1 MSSHSYEFKGTFYF
15 RKRINARYLKNRN
28 KDFVFR
34 KSLKKCCRFYFMLVK
49 NNDELDKLTTYLN
62 EELNSYL
69 KESLMTENEINRLTD
84 MLCKN
89 YEREAKIEY
98 SDLEKLRIESLEYF
112 DENGSQ
118 EGHTLQPLAKK
129 WKELNKQYHNL
140 NDTEETI
147 RMGSEIFKRSNISKD
162 KLSEIPSEKIVDFYE
177 QLIKTEKKV
186 MENDIR
192 LYIQRN
198 MYLFKNI
205 SPTRAEMKEER
216 DRVETTLESFL
227 ELVRENPLQNYINLV
242 KKHVKNANFESGN
255 SIANSKEYILE
266 LFNQMKQEQEQ
277 SVLNEAENLERLA
290 EVYIKDV
297 LNKKD
302 KSSTNYARNIK
313 YFTDYMKGNGKEHQP
328 KKLDEL
334 TSEDIGEFQDL
345 LTNMI
350 VRTKKHQGM
359 SLFELVSERIV
370 KKKRLMKPSNM
381 NGIEY
386 QIKGFYKYLCKA
398 HKNLGGDID
407 LIDYLN
413 AQTKL
418 ELLRQIDDEINYGV
432 DYGVREIS
440 VPEMTKFTNTIYKD
454 VNTIEKMI
462 NESPQN
468 FYSFLLGLVFG
479 VRIREGLQLK
489 IRNLKVQE
497 KDGQKY
503 YYFYLDEN
511 DDDTRLK
518 TSNSHRNLPIPN
530 VLIRLGLLTFINR
543 RRELGYKT
551 LFNYNFNKKS
561 QEITGALNVFYQR
574 AFQKCFGELACN
586 EKNIE
591 LLRQRVKDKE
601 EAYEFIQYRSFR
613 KNFVNVIDRQ
623 KIGGD
628 YHTITNIKKLIGH
641 SDSSATEFYYGR
653 IEPFIGYQILNSF
666 DYFFHYPFLERLEED
681 IKKIFDDDI
690 KYKLDWVTQKDDEE
704 WMIKSKIKKN
714 KSQTVSK

>member
-1 MSSHSYEFKGTFYF
+1 
-15 RKRINARYLKNRN
+15 
-28 KDFVFR
+28 
-34 KSLKKCCRFYFMLVK
+34 MLVK
-49 NNDELDKLTTYLN
+49 DNDELDKLTNYLN
-62 EELNSYL
+62 KELNSYL
-69 KESLMTENEINRLTD
+69 KENLMTENEINRLTD

-112 DENGSQ
+112 NENGNQ

-129 WKELNKQYHNL
+129 WKELDNQYHNFI
-140 NDTEETI
+140 NTEETI
-147 RMGSEIFKRSNISKD
+147 RIGSEIFKRSNIEKE
-162 KLSEIPSEKIVDFYE
+162 KLTEIPTDKILDFYE
-177 QLIKTEKKV
+177 QLIKAEKKV
-186 MENDIR
+186 IENDIR

-205 SPTRAEMKEER
+205 SPTRAEMQNEK

-227 ELVRENPLQNYINLV
+227 ELVRENPLQNYLNLV
-242 KKHVKNANFESGN
+242 KKHVKNANFESDT
-255 SIANSKEYILE
+255 SFANSKDYILG
-266 LFNQMKQEQEQ
+266 LFNQMKQEQEL

-297 LNKKD
+297 LNKKG
-302 KSSTNYARNIK
+302 KPATNHTRNIK
-313 YFTDYMKGNGKEHQP
+313 YFTDYMKGNGKKHQP
-328 KKLDEL
+328 KKLSEL
-334 TSEDIGEFQDL
+334 TSEDIIEFQNL
-345 LTNMI
+345 LVNI
-350 VRTKKHQGM
+350 IIRTRRHQGM
-359 SLFELVSERIV
+359 SLFELVSQRIIENS
-370 KKKRLMKPSNM
+370 RLMKPSNM

-386 QIKGFYKYLCKA
+386 PIKGFYKHLCKA
-398 HKNLGGDID
+398 YKNLDGDSD
-407 LIDYLN
+407 LIDYLD

-418 ELLRQIDDEINYGV
+418 ELLREDDNEV
-432 DYGVREIS
+432 DYGVRGIE
-440 VPEMTKFTNTIYKD
+440 VPEMTRFANIIYKD
-454 VNTIEKMI
+454 ANTIEKML

-468 FYSFLLGLVFG
+468 FYTFLLGLVFG

-511 DDDTRLK
+511 DNDTRLK

-530 VLIRLGLLTFINR
+530 VLIRLGILTFIDR
-543 RRELGYKT
+543 RRELGYET
-551 LFNYNFNKKS
+551 LFNYKFNKKS
-561 QEITGALNVFYQR
+561 QEITGALNIFYQR

-586 EKNIE
+586 EANIE
-591 LLRQRVKDKE
+591 LLRQRVKDGE

-623 KIGGD
+623 KIGGN

-641 SDSSATEFYYGR
+641 SDSSATEYYYER
-653 IEPFIGYQILNSF
+653 IEPFVGYQILNSF

-681 IKKIFDDDI
+681 IKEVFNDDI
-690 KYKLDWVTQKDDEE
+690 KYELDWVTQKNDEE
-704 WMIKSKIKKN
+704 WKIKSKIKKN
-714 KSQTVSK
+714 KGKTIIKDKN

>member
-49 NNDELDKLTTYLN
+49 DNDELDKLTNYLN
-62 EELNSYL
+62 KELNSYL
-69 KESLMTENEINRLTD
+69 KENLMTENEINRLTD

-112 DENGSQ
+112 DENGNQ

-129 WKELNKQYHNL
+129 WKELDKQYHNL
-140 NDTEETI
+140 NDKEETI
-147 RMGSEIFKRSNISKD
+147 KMGSEIFKRSNISKE
-162 KLSEIPSEKIVDFYE
+162 KLNEIPPEKIVDFYE

-186 MENDIR
+186 IENDIR

-198 MYLFKNI
+198 MYLFKNL
-205 SPTRAEMKEER
+205 SPARAEMKEER

-227 ELVRENPLQNYINLV
+227 ELVRENPLQNYLNLV
-242 KKHVKNANFESGN
+242 KKHVKNANFESAT
-255 SIANSKEYILE
+255 SIANSKDYILE

-290 EVYIKDV
+290 EVYIKDF
-297 LNKKD
+297 LIKKG
-302 KSSTNYARNIK
+302 KSATNYARNIK
-313 YFTDYMKGNGKEHQP
+313 YFTDYIKGNGKEHQA
-328 KKLDEL
+328 KKLSEL
-334 TSEDIGEFQDL
+334 TSEDIIEFQDL
-345 LTNMI
+345 LVNII

-359 SLFELVSERIV
+359 SLFDLVKQRIIENS
-370 KKKRLMKPSNM
+370 RLMKPLNM

-386 QIKGFYKYLCKA
+386 QIKGFYKHLCKSY
-398 HKNLGGDID
+398 KNLGGDID

-418 ELLRQIDDEINYGV
+418 ELLREDDDEV
-432 DYGVREIS
+432 DYGVRAITVS
-440 VPEMTKFTNTIYKD
+440 EMTKFANIIYKD
-454 VNTIEKMI
+454 KNTIEKML

-468 FYSFLLGLVFG
+468 FYTFLLGLVFG

-511 DDDTRLK
+511 DNDTRLK

-530 VLIRLGLLTFINR
+530 VLIRLGLLTFIDR
-543 RRELGYKT
+543 RRELGHET
-551 LFNYNFNKKS
+551 LFNYTFNKKS
-561 QEITGALNVFYQR
+561 QEITGALNLFYQR
-574 AFQKCFGELACN
+574 AFQKCLGELACN

-591 LLRQRVKDKE
+591 LLRQRVKEGE

-613 KNFVNVIDRQ
+613 KNFVNIIDKQ

-641 SDSSATEFYYGR
+641 SDSSATEYYYER

-681 IKKIFDDDI
+681 IKEIFNDDI
-690 KYKLDWVTQKDDEE
+690 KYELDWVTQKSDEE
-704 WMIKSKIKKN
+704 WKIKSKIKKN
-714 KSQTVSK
+714 KSQTESK

>member
-1 MSSHSYEFKGTFYF
+1 
-15 RKRINARYLKNRN
+15 
-28 KDFVFR
+28 
-34 KSLKKCCRFYFMLVK
+34 MLVK
-49 NNDELDKLTTYLN
+49 DNDELDKLTNYLN

-69 KESLMTENEINRLTD
+69 KENLMTENEINRLTD

-112 DENGSQ
+112 DENGNQ

-129 WKELNKQYHNL
+129 WKELDKQYHNL
-140 NDTEETI
+140 NDKEETI
-147 RMGSEIFKRSNISKD
+147 KMGSEIFKRSNISKE

-186 MENDIR
+186 IENDIR

-198 MYLFKNI
+198 MYLFKNL

-227 ELVRENPLQNYINLV
+227 ELVRENPLQNYLNLV
-242 KKHVKNANFESGN
+242 KKHVKNANFESGT

-290 EVYIKDV
+290 EVYIKDI
-297 LNKKD
+297 LHKKGKD
-302 KSSTNYARNIK
+302 AKDYARNLR

-328 KKLDEL
+328 KKLSEL
-334 TSEDIGEFQDL
+334 TSEDIIEFQDL
-345 LTNMI
+345 LINMTR
-350 VRTKKHQGM
+350 RTKKHMGM
-359 SLFELVSERIV
+359 SLFELVETRIAENT
-370 KKKRLMKPSNM
+370 RMMKPSNM

-386 QIKGFYKYLCKA
+386 PIRGFYRHLCKA
-398 HKNLGGDID
+398 HKNLGGDSD
-407 LIDYLN
+407 LIDYLD
-413 AQTKL
+413 AETKL
-418 ELLRQIDDEINYGV
+418 ELLREEDGEV
-432 DYGVREIS
+432 DYEVRAIS
-440 VPEMTKFTNTIYKD
+440 VPEMAKFTNTIYKD
-454 VNTIEKMI
+454 KETIEKMI
-462 NESPQN
+462 NEAPQN

-530 VLIRLGLLTFINR
+530 VLIRLGLLTFIER
-543 RRELGYKT
+543 RRELGHET
-551 LFNYNFNKKS
+551 LFNYKLDKDS
-561 QEITGALNVFYQR
+561 ESITGALSTFYQR

-586 EKNIE
+586 EANIE
-591 LLRQRVKDKE
+591 LLRQRVKDGE
-601 EAYEFIQYRSFR
+601 DGYNFIQYRSFR

-641 SDSSATEFYYGR
+641 SDSSATEYYYER

-681 IKKIFDDDI
+681 IKEIFNDDI
-690 KYKLDWVTQKDDEE
+690 KYELDWVTQKSDEE
-704 WMIKSKIKKN
+704 WKIKSKIKKN
-714 KSQTVSK
+714 KSQTESK